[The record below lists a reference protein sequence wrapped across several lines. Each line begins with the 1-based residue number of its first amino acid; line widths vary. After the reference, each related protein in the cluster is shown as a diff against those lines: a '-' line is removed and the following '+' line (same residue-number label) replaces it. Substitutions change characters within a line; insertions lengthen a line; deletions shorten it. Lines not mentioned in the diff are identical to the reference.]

1 MEVNILN
8 IRDSLERLIYLK
20 TQERITVEF
29 SPLDFSGIEG
39 SRIIALY
46 GKDSFDK
53 ACQAYQIRKEDIEVS
68 DTDSEDWIRKS
79 FKVRDFQITCHM
91 RREDDVDE

>member
-1 MEVNILN
+1 MEVSILN

-29 SPLDFSGIEG
+29 SPLDFSGLEG

-46 GKDSFDK
+46 GKDSFEK
-53 ACQAYQIRKEDIEVS
+53 AMKAYQMTDADILVE
-68 DTDSEDWIRKS
+68 DTDAEDWIRKS

-91 RREDDVDE
+91 RREDDDDK